1 MKGSLNVH
9 SEIGKGSEFSFIF
22 HVDFQF
28 EEIKERNSEEN
39 NLNLVSRDR
48 DSNFELIN
56 VQKKMKN
63 NNSENSNPSD
73 MNSRRQ
79 LKRDE
84 NENKIQDIIV
94 NHVDNNKCQCPKILI
109 VDDEKGNRLILGSY
123 CKRLN
128 ISYHEAIN
136 GLEALESVKKLNEAI
151 CCKDYLMVFIDYNM
165 PIMNG

>member
-128 ISYHEAIN
+128 ISYH
-136 GLEALESVKKLNEAI
+136 
-151 CCKDYLMVFIDYNM
+151 
-165 PIMNG
+165 